1 MVPVLFSK
9 IQEMFKSADWKQRHA
24 ALMAISQS
32 GEGCR
37 RASDQVAPS
46 RSLQGERGGVAGGRR
61 GGGAEGRRG
70 GGEGSGE
77 D

>member
-37 RASDQVAPS
+37 RASPS
-46 RSLQGERGGVAGGRR
+46 GPVPLQGGEVVEARRRGGAEARR
-61 GGGAEGRRG
+61 GGGVEGRRG
-70 GGEGSGE
+70 G
-77 D
+77 

>member
-37 RASDQVAPS
+37 RASQVAPS
-46 RSLQGERGGVAGGRR
+46 RCRGAGMEARKAGGPEGRR
-61 GGGAEGRRG
+61 GGGAVGRRG
-70 GGEGSGE
+70 GWR
-77 D
+77 

>member
-37 RASDQVAPS
+37 RASQVAPS
-46 RSLQGERGGVAGGRR
+46 RCRGAGMEARKAGGAEGRR

-70 GGEGSGE
+70 GWR
-77 D
+77 

>member
-32 GEGCR
+32 GEGCC
-37 RASDQVAPS
+37 RAS
-46 RSLQGERGGVAGGRR
+46 
-61 GGGAEGRRG
+61 
-70 GGEGSGE
+70 
-77 D
+77 